1 MSWYP
6 LPRTTTSSSLAASV
20 SPRRLG
26 PRKTQCWLSEMR
38 SRAFL
43 FASSFVVVTLP
54 PLRRRRRRA
63 TRKKLAASEKQ
74 ACSLPHHRKAA
85 LAARGYVLYH
95 PAVRHQHRRRRLRYA
110 TSLPVAAFFW
120 PFTACLFSN
129 LKRRDL
135 NLLMSQFACSMQP
148 WSQRSRCTML
158 ACVMIRLA
166 FLQR

>member
-1 MSWYP
+1 M
-6 LPRTTTSSSLAASV
+6 LCRRLCHRAS
-20 SPRRLG
+20 RRLG

-54 PLRRRRRRA
+54 PLRRRRRA

-95 PAVRHQHRRRRLRYA
+95 PAVRHQHQRRGA
-110 TSLPVAAFFW
+110 ASLPAAAFFW

-135 NLLMSQFACSMQP
+135 NLLMSQFVCSMQP

-158 ACVMIRLA
+158 ACVMIRPA
-166 FLQR
+166 FYC